1 MRNDVKGLSLFNDID
16 DASLRN
22 RNRYVVLA
30 NTAEAHT
37 KQNKITEKG
46 TLIILS
52 YFNAIPEADKKE
64 VYDGFKAEML
74 RRGYNV

>member
-1 MRNDVKGLSLFNDID
+1 MRNEIKGYSLFMDIE

-30 NTAEAHT
+30 NMAEAHT
-37 KQNKITEKG
+37 KHKLITEKG
-46 TLIILS
+46 TFLILS
-52 YFNAIPEADKKE
+52 YYNAVPPEDRKE
-64 VYDGFKAEML
+64 VYDGFKAEMK

>member
-52 YFNAIPEADKKE
+52 YFNAIPEVDKKE

>member
-1 MRNDVKGLSLFNDID
+1 MKNEIRGISLFNDID
-16 DASLRN
+16 DANLRN

-46 TLIILS
+46 TFIILS
-52 YFNAIPEADKKE
+52 YFNAVPEADKKS
-64 VYDGFKAEML
+64 VYDGFKAEME
-74 RRGYNV
+74 RRGYSV